1 MFTRRAIIG
10 YWILAAVL
18 AVTTIVLGT
27 LAGYHADDVAG
38 APDGS
43 IPPNDVLLGS
53 VWPTAGLTVLA
64 VLWAV
69 TAMVLGAVT
78 TRQRERAAGTGS

>member
-18 AVTTIVLGT
+18 AATTIVLGT
-27 LAGYHADDVAG
+27 AAGYHADDVAG

-43 IPPNDVLLGS
+43 VPTNEVLLGS
-53 VWPTAGLTVLA
+53 VWPSAGLTVLA

-69 TAMVLGAVT
+69 TATVLGAVK
-78 TRQRERAAGTGS
+78 TRQRERTDGKGS